1 MANDIQANLM
11 DLGAQAELDRI
22 VRHIM
27 SEAVANG
34 RDGRAYTLFRNLVND
49 LIEGKHK

>member
-1 MANDIQANLM
+1 MSDNARLM

-27 SEAVANG
+27 SEAVANSQH
-34 RDGRAYTLFRNLVND
+34 YNVLRNLVND
-49 LIEGKHK
+49 LIEGKHR